1 MNCIVKASCIWTQ
14 LAFFV
19 WKNGLAEGRFFGRS
33 GRILLRRG
41 DVGVQSLQKLVAVNG
56 LGNMVI
62 HACGHGLGRIL
73 DKGIGGDCKNGNP
86 GRIGMLGSPD
96 AAGSRQAIHDR
107 HLDIHEDSGVES
119 WSRGQKMVDSLL
131 SVAGRRDLEA
141 NCSS

>member
-1 MNCIVKASCIWTQ
+1 MNGPRRRDNFMNCIVKASCIWTQ

-86 GRIGMLGSPD
+86 GRIGMLGIL
-96 AAGSRQAIHDR
+96 AA
-107 HLDIHEDSGVES
+107 SGCWEA
-119 WSRGQKMVDSLL
+119 RMRR
-131 SVAGRRDLEA
+131 VAVRPSMTGIWISMRIA
-141 NCSS
+141 A